1 MSKRNHINILG
12 AGAKVLPKIL
22 FCFLLLT
29 TSHVW
34 GQQSV
39 ARQWNEVL
47 LESIRNDLARP
58 TLHARNLLHI
68 SAAMYDAWAAYDQ
81 GATTWLLGKTHG
93 GYICPFEGV
102 PAPLAVQEARRK
114 AISYAAY
121 NLIVHR
127 FEFSPGATTSVALAR
142 DLMADL
148 GYDPL
153 ITSIDYSSGDPASL
167 GNYIAQSMIDFGLQD
182 GSNEIEGYRN
192 QYYEP
197 FNPPMLPKD
206 SGNPFII
213 DPNRWQPLFLDT
225 FIDQSGNTIPVG
237 LVDFQSP
244 EWGNVIP
251 FALRSANSNI
261 YERNG
266 NQYKVY
272 HDPGPPPY
280 MQEDDLELAAEYQW
294 GFNLVSIW
302 GAHLDPNDA
311 VMWDISPA
319 SIGNITDFPTNLS
332 GLRGFYQQ
340 LQGGD
345 IGSGHNLNP
354 VTGAPYLPQMVPRG
368 DYARVLAEFWADGP
382 ESETPPGHWFVIL
395 NHVTDHPE
403 LARRFRGNGPELD
416 LLEWDIKAYFAL
428 GGAVHDAAIA
438 AWGIKGW
445 YDYIRPVSAI
455 RYMAD
460 QGQSS
465 DPTLPNYNINGT
477 KLVDGFIEQV
487 KTGDPL
493 AGSSG
498 EHIGKI
504 KLYTWKGPDY
514 IQDPL
519 TDFAGVDWI
528 LAENWWPY
536 QRPTFVT
543 PPFAG
548 YVSGHSTFS
557 RAAAEVLTLLTG
569 DEYFPGG
576 MGEFIAKENEFLV
589 FEEGPS
595 VDVVLQWAT
604 YRDAS
609 DQTSLSRI
617 WGGIHPP
624 ADDIPGRIIGEK
636 IGIAAFINAERYFNG
651 IITDLDEDKLGHE
664 KFNLY
669 PNPVKHG
676 DEVKIVLPENQTSAR
691 IEIAD
696 INGQKL
702 TIIPIRGQ
710 RATIPTDMFEP
721 GIYLV
726 SKITRKG
733 SKTTKLIVQ

>member
-1 MSKRNHINILG
+1 MYGNSNHDWIKTTVAL
-12 AGAKVLPKIL
+12 
-22 FCFLLLT
+22 FLLFGFLLI
-29 TSHVW
+29 SPEVK

-39 ARQWNEVL
+39 ARQWNELL

-58 TLHARNLLHI
+58 TIHARNLFHI

-81 GATTWLLGKTHG
+81 SATTWLLGKTHG
-93 GYICPFEGV
+93 GYTCPFDGV
-102 PAPLAVQEARRK
+102 PSPNDVEEARRR

-121 NLIVHR
+121 NLILSR
-127 FEFSPGATTSVALAR
+127 FEFSPEALATIVAANN
-142 DLMADL
+142 LMSDL
-148 GYDPL
+148 GYDPAL
-153 ITSIDYSSGDPASL
+153 TSTDYSNGDPANL
-167 GNYIAQSMIDFGLQD
+167 GNYIAQSMMDFGLQD
-182 GSNEIEGYRN
+182 GSNEIDGYRN
-192 QYYEP
+192 KYYEP

-225 FIDQSGNTIPVG
+225 FIDQSGNVIPVG

-251 FALRSANSNI
+251 FALRPADLSV
-261 YERNG
+261 YERDG
-266 NQYKVY
+266 NEYRVFY
-272 HDPGPPPY
+272 DPGPPPY
-280 MQEDDLELAAEYQW
+280 MQETDLEMATEYQW

-302 GAHLDPNDA
+302 GSHLDPSDGI
-311 VMWDISPA
+311 MWDISPA
-319 SIGNITDFPTNLS
+319 SIGNVTQFPTTIS
-332 GLRGFYQQ
+332 GLREFYKQ
-340 LQGGD
+340 LDGGD
-345 IGSGHNLNP
+345 IGVGHDLNP
-354 VTGAPYLPQMVPRG
+354 KTGAPYPQQMVPRG
-368 DYARVLAEFWADGP
+368 DYSRVLAEFWADGP

-395 NHVTDHPE
+395 NYVSDHPAFE
-403 LARRFRGNGPELD
+403 KKYRGTGPELD
-416 LLEWDIKAYFAL
+416 SLEWDIKAYFTL
-428 GGAVHDAAIA
+428 GGAVHDAAVA

-465 DPTLPNYNINGT
+465 EAALPNYNLTGT
-477 KLVDGFIEQV
+477 KLVAGYIEQV
-487 KTGDPL
+487 KAGDPL
-493 AGSSG
+493 AGTNG
-498 EHIGKI
+498 EHIDKI
-504 KLYTWKGPDY
+504 KIFSWRGPDY
-514 IQDPL
+514 ISDPL
-519 TDFAGVDWI
+519 TDLAGTGWI

-548 YVSGHSTFS
+548 YISGHSTFS

-569 DEYFPGG
+569 DAYFPGG
-576 MGEFIAKENEFLV
+576 VGEFVAKKNEFLV

-595 VDVVLQWAT
+595 VDVTLQWAT

-636 IGIAAFINAERYFNG
+636 VGIAAFNHSEKYFNG
-651 IITDLDEDKLGHE
+651 VVTDLIKPNPKEVVFKL
-664 KFNLY
+664 F
-669 PNPVKHG
+669 PNPVERGEYFEIIHG
-676 DEVKIVLPENQTSAR
+676 LDQSNSKIQVT
-691 IEIAD
+691 D
-696 INGQKL
+696 IQGRS
-702 TIIPIRGQ
+702 IIHAISKTQNINISTEGLD
-710 RATIPTDMFEP
+710 A

-726 SKITRKG
+726 KVVTSSG
-733 SKTTKLIVQ
+733 VSAGKLIVK

>member
-1 MSKRNHINILG
+1 MYKEGHTNLIWSK
-12 AGAKVLPKIL
+12 AKVVSKIL
-22 FCFLLLT
+22 CTILLVAS
-29 TSHVW
+29 SHAW

-58 TLHARNLLHI
+58 TVHARNLFHI
-68 SAAMYDAWAAYDQ
+68 SAAMYDAWAAYDPTT
-81 GATTWLLGKTHG
+81 TTWLLGKTHG
-93 GYICPFEGV
+93 DYICPFDGV
-102 PAPLAVQEARRK
+102 PDPSDIKEARQK
-114 AISYAAY
+114 AMSYAAY

-127 FEFSPGATTSVALAR
+127 FEFSPGATTSIDLAKN
-142 DLMADL
+142 LMSDL
-148 GYDPL
+148 GYDL
-153 ITSIDYSSGDPASL
+153 LVTDDDYSNGDPASL

-182 GSNEIEGYRN
+182 GSNEIEDYRN
-192 QYYEP
+192 KYYEP

-225 FIDQSGNTIPVG
+225 FIDQSGNVIPIG

-244 EWGNVIP
+244 EWGNVVP
-251 FALRSANSNI
+251 FALRASNLTV
-261 YERNG
+261 YERDD
-266 NQYKVY
+266 NQYRVY

-280 MQEDDLELAAEYQW
+280 LQEDDLEQASEYHW

-302 GAHLDPNDA
+302 GAHLDPSDG

-319 SIGNITDFPTNLS
+319 SIGSISDFPTMQS
-332 GLRGFYQQ
+332 GLREFYQQ
-340 LQGGD
+340 LDGGD
-345 IGSGHNLNP
+345 IGLGHDLNP
-354 VTGAPYLPQMVPRG
+354 ITGAPYPPQMVPRG
-368 DYARVLAEFWADGP
+368 DYSRVLAEFWADGP

-395 NHVTDHPE
+395 NYVSDHPLLE
-403 LARRFRGNGPELD
+403 KKFRGNGPELD
-416 LLEWDIKAYFAL
+416 ALEWDVKAYFAL
-428 GGAVHDAAIA
+428 GGAVHDAAIS
-438 AWGIKGW
+438 AWSIKGW

-455 RYMAD
+455 RYLAE

-465 DPTLPNYNINGT
+465 DQALPNYNLNGI
-477 KLVDGFIEQV
+477 KLVDGYIEQV
-487 KTGDPL
+487 KAGDPL
-493 AGSSG
+493 AGVNG
-498 EHIGKI
+498 ENIDKI
-504 KLYTWKGPDY
+504 KLYSWRGPDY
-514 IQDPL
+514 IQDPVV
-519 TDFAGVDWI
+519 DFAGVDWI

-557 RAAAEVLTLLTG
+557 RAAAEVMTLLTG
-569 DEYFPGG
+569 DDFFPGG
-576 MGEFIAKENEFLV
+576 IGEFVAKKNEFLV

-636 IGIAAFINAERYFNG
+636 VGIAAFNNAERYFDG
-651 IITDLDEDKLGHE
+651 IVTALTEDNPELDI
-664 KFNLY
+664 FALY
-669 PNPVKHG
+669 PNPVKQG
-676 DEVKIVLPENQTSAR
+676 SDVKIIVNERQTLAN
-691 IEIAD
+691 IEIIH
-696 INGQKL
+696 INGRKSTLIPREGQPFTISTEKL
-702 TIIPIRGQ
+702 
-710 RATIPTDMFEP
+710 DP
-721 GIYLV
+721 GFYV
-726 SKITRKG
+726 VRKITQYG
-733 SKTTKLIVQ
+733 SQTAKLIVK